1 MSIIDV
7 WTFRLAGDVDEGI
20 FLEADRRVQERY
32 MLSHPGFL
40 RRTTARGDDGEWA
53 VIMLWRSRD
62 EAEAPEGAL
71 RDDPVVAAFASLL
84 DPSSVG
90 VHRYATLD

>member
-7 WTFRLAGDVDEGI
+7 WTFRLAGDVNEGS
-20 FLEADRRVQERY
+20 FLDAERRVQELY

-62 EAEAPEGAL
+62 QAEAAEEAV
-71 RDDPVVAAFASLL
+71 RNDPVVAAFASLL
-84 DPSSVG
+84 DTTSVG